1 MIRTA
6 TFLIS
11 LLLCTQGAFAAWT
24 HLPEKDA
31 VSTPATGYEGPA
43 RPELVVVCNN
53 MVRLTY
59 VRWPHEFGID
69 RKMLPGHTNVRWSL
83 TASVRNDTIWTI
95 ARPEKGATQYISHD
109 VTLPVL
115 LADST
120 TAAFDIEAAGKLPML
135 TARFEL
141 AGLQKALDQYG
152 LACRPEDRFQ
162 LKMLRD
168 KEAEEEQTKQRLE
181 EVRQREKA
189 KAKKEKERS
198 FMPLPDPSMF
208 DP

>member
-11 LLLCTQGAFAAWT
+11 LLLGTQSAFAAWT
-24 HLPEKDA
+24 HLPAKDA
-31 VSTPATGYEGPA
+31 VSTPAAGFEGPA

-69 RKMLPGHTNVRWSL
+69 RKMLPGHTNVDWTL
-83 TASVRNDTIWTI
+83 TASTRDDTIWTV
-95 ARPEKGATQYISHD
+95 ARPEKGSTQYISHD

-120 TAAFDIEAAGKLPML
+120 TAAFDIDAAGKLPAL
-135 TARFEL
+135 TANFDL

-152 LACRPEDRFQ
+152 LACRPEDRFPLQ
-162 LKMLRD
+162 MLRD
-168 KEAEEEQTKQRLE
+168 KEAEEKQTKQRLE
-181 EVRQREKA
+181 TLRQQEKEKA
-189 KAKKEKERS
+189 RKGKERS
-198 FMPLPDPSMF
+198 FMPLPDASMF